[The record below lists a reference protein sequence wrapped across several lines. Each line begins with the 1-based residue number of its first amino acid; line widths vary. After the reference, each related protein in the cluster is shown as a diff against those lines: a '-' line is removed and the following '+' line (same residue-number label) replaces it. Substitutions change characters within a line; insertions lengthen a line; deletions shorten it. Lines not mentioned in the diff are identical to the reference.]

1 MSARRLRRRYDL
13 ADNIRATI
21 HAEVIV
27 FGTLEIGPFRGDVV
41 MRAFEDTGSHLPI
54 YPQGH
59 RLSFCHSR
67 TLAQPRR
74 CREVNMKM
82 PAAVS
87 DSRRRIPRYAAR
99 CAAREQRGAFLFRA
113 GGKDQ
118 WNGGKQALVVLEL
131 LPAVEATINPGGY
144 HGNRP
149 YPRPLRRHLRS
160 GGGSDF
166 VVSL

>member
-1 MSARRLRRRYDL
+1 MSARGLRRRYDL

-113 GGKDQ
+113 GWQGSMEWWQ
-118 WNGGKQALVVLEL
+118 TGSCGIRITACGRSHHQ
-131 LPAVEATINPGGY
+131 
-144 HGNRP
+144 
-149 YPRPLRRHLRS
+149 PRRVSWKSPLSQDSSSASSQRGRL
-160 GGGSDF
+160 
-166 VVSL
+166 